1 MEAVLWGS
9 KFVLSNSWLHCLRE
23 GAGVP
28 EVRVVAD
35 GVSEHGDS
43 HGEEFEVSLS

>member
-1 MEAVLWGS
+1 M
-9 KFVLSNSWLHCLRE
+9 E
-23 GAGVP
+23 GAGVS

-35 GVSEHGDS
+35 GVSGHGDS

>member
-9 KFVLSNSWLHCLRE
+9 KFVLSNSWLHSLME
-23 GAGVP
+23 GAGVS

-35 GVSEHGDS
+35 GVSGHGDS
-43 HGEEFEVSLS
+43 HSEEFEVSLS